1 MELNEG
7 YLLAVH
13 KVDLLRKRLQPRLSK
28 SQAKLVCFVQKE
40 LLPYEA
46 YG

>member
-1 MELNEG
+1 MELNEE

-13 KVDLLRKRLQPRLSK
+13 KADSLQKGLQPKLSK
-28 SQAKLVCFVQKE
+28 SQAKLVCFVEKE
-40 LLPYEA
+40 LLRYEA